1 VIGVIAKSQQKAA
14 VEEFFQLFKVP
25 WEYYDYGKSYDV
37 IISTDIEIQLPY
49 ARLVIIFGSETT
61 LFDRE
66 NGIEVSRCESGV
78 LLHHEHFQFP
88 VYGNLAIFHAQME
101 SFIEVKDDAART
113 GIALDRPDKRILR
126 IGYDLFDE
134 IAFLLSPGQTVEYAH
149 IPTVEVHISLLRDW
163 ILKAGL
169 PLLEIPPVPAGY
181 AFTVCLT
188 HDVDFIGIRNHKF
201 DRSFVGFILRV
212 LFPFAFRGYS
222 SRISLSKYMRN
233 LKALLSL
240 PGVYLGLF
248 RDFWFQLDR
257 YMEIEKGLSSTF
269 FFIPFKDHPGYAL
282 KGKPLKYRSA
292 RYDVN
297 DYKVH
302 IESLLRG
309 GHEIGIHGLDAWHD
323 SLRGRKELE
332 VIREITGEE
341 EAAGVRMHW
350 LYFSGGSPG
359 SLEDAGFKYDS
370 SMGFN
375 DAVGYRCGTTQVF
388 LLPGT
393 SELFELPLHVQ
404 DTAMFYPNRMGLSE
418 SQALGLCEKLIGDVR
433 SYGGALA
440 VNWHQRSLGP
450 ERNWDD
456 FYVELLKIF
465 KNENVWFAT
474 AGQTVNW
481 FRKRRSV
488 HYDEVGFSGNNV
500 EVKLK
505 ASVDN
510 DSPHLMLRIH
520 HPRREF
526 RENGESHDEIKSFV
540 DVPFSARPEIGLT
553 VDLTSPERPCHI

>member
-1 VIGVIAKSQQKAA
+1 MIGVIAKSRQKAA

-25 WEYYDYGKSYDV
+25 WEFYDYRKSYDV
-37 IISTDIEIQLPY
+37 IISTENEIRIPL
-49 ARLVIIFGSETT
+49 ARLVIIFGPETT
-61 LFDRE
+61 PFDRE
-66 NGIEVSRCESGV
+66 NSIDVSTYESGV
-78 LLHHEHFQFP
+78 LLHHNHFQFP
-88 VYGNLAIFHAQME
+88 VYRNLAIFHAHGE
-101 SFIEVKDDAART
+101 SFIEVKNDVAQA
-113 GIALDRPDKRILR
+113 GIVIARPDKRILR

-134 IAFLLSPGQTVEYAH
+134 IAFLLSSGQTVEYAH
-149 IPTVEVHISLLRDW
+149 IPTVEVHISMLRDW
-163 ILKAGL
+163 ILKSGV

-181 AFTVCLT
+181 TFIVCLT

-201 DRSFVGFILRV
+201 DRSFFGFILRV
-212 LFPFAFRGYS
+212 LFPFSFPGWFS
-222 SRISLSKYMRN
+222 KISLSKYLKN

-240 PGVYLGLF
+240 PGVYFGIF

-257 YMEIEKGLSSTF
+257 YMEIEKGLCSTF

-282 KGKPLKYRSA
+282 KGKSLKYRSA

-297 DYKVH
+297 DYKTH
-302 IESLLRG
+302 IESLLRE

-323 SLRGRKELE
+323 SQRGGKELQ
-332 VIREITGEE
+332 VMREITGEE
-341 EAAGVRMHW
+341 EAGVRMHW
-350 LYFSGGSPG
+350 LYFSEGSPR
-359 SLEDAGFKYDS
+359 SLENAGFKYDS

-404 DTAMFYPNRMGLSE
+404 DTAMFYPNRMGLTE
-418 SQALGLCEKLIGDVR
+418 SQALILCERLIGDVR
-433 SYGGALA
+433 SYGGAFA

-456 FYVELLKIF
+456 FYMEVLKIF

-474 AGQTVNW
+474 AGQAVNW

-488 HYDEVGFSGNNV
+488 QFNEVRFSGNSV
-500 EVKLK
+500 EVKLN
-505 ASVDN
+505 AGVDN
-510 DSPHLMLRIH
+510 NSPLLMLRIH
-520 HPRREF
+520 HPRRKY
-526 RENGESHDEIKSFV
+526 RGNGESYDEINSFV
-540 DVPFSARPEIGLT
+540 DIPFSTRPEIGLT